1 MPAPELHGVHTRRE
15 EAIRTIAPMT
25 AAAAATRAAR
35 GHPVV
40 TGAFLQWLPIAAAV
54 VVLAGLVYATVQQ
67 SLRSGADDPQLQMA
81 GDLAAQLSA
90 GAEPAALVG
99 SGRVE
104 LATSLSPF
112 ATVFD
117 TNGTVLASTA
127 RLDGRA
133 EPPVPPAG
141 VLRAAQTHG
150 RNSLSWQPRPG
161 VRAAI
166 VVQRWQA
173 ADGQGA
179 GTVLVGRS
187 LKEVERREQLT
198 LLASAGGMGVA
209 LAGTAAACLAA
220 AWVRRRLDLDVDPI
234 Y

>member
-1 MPAPELHGVHTRRE
+1 
-15 EAIRTIAPMT
+15 MT
-25 AAAAATRAAR
+25 AAAAAAAGRSAVPGTSGVTTATRAAR
-35 GHPVV
+35 RHPVV

-67 SLRSGADDPQLQMA
+67 SLRSSADDPQLQMA

-99 SGRVE
+99 SGQVE

-112 ATVFD
+112 VTVFD
-117 TNGTVLASTA
+117 TDGTVVASTA
-127 RLDGRA
+127 RLGGRA
-133 EPPVPPAG
+133 QPPVPPAG
-141 VLRAAQTHG
+141 VLRAAQAHG
-150 RNSLSWQPRPG
+150 RTSLSWQPRPG

-173 ADGQGA
+173 AAGQGA

-198 LLASAGGMGVA
+198 LLTSGGGMGMA
-209 LAGTAAACLAA
+209 LAGTAAACLVAA
-220 AWVRRRLDLDVDPI
+220 SVRRRLDLEVDPAH
-234 Y
+234 